1 MNCAEIDIMP
11 YSLTDVIVLFI
22 FQTIK
27 DMNMLKRLLK
37 QSEMDH
43 YSLYR

>member
-11 YSLTDVIVLFI
+11 YSLIDDILFI